1 MKVLIFS
8 TTTEHFVAMH
18 DAAALSSM
26 SMANN
31 FQVAEILY
39 IQVSRPQIAV
49 LLGGKTKIVLRF
61 SLK

>member
-18 DAAALSSM
+18 DAALSSM